1 MPLAH
6 VEQRSLLQEMILS
19 LILILVPLTLVGLYV
34 ALQGDGQIPEP
45 INSVAFGS

>member
-6 VEQRSLLQEMILS
+6 VEERCFLQKMILS

-34 ALQGDGQIPEP
+34 ALQGDSQIPEP
-45 INSVAFGS
+45 VNSVSFGS

>member
-6 VEQRSLLQEMILS
+6 VEERSFLQKMILS

-34 ALQGDGQIPEP
+34 ALQGDSQIPEP
-45 INSVAFGS
+45 VNSVAFGS